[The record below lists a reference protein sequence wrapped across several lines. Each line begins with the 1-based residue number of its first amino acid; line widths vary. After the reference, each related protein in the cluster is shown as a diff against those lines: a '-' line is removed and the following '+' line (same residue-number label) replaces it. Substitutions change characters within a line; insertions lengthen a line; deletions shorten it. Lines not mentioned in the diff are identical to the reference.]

1 MDPND
6 INAAA
11 AAELNAMRAAM
22 IQMQTDRAL
31 EEEQRRD
38 LIARVEGL
46 LQEAGQAAAQSA
58 AKSEQALMQSQLAHE
73 ASIQAAREAVQAAN
87 VRQQAHQPKGTIP
100 KLDLMTYDGTG
111 DLDRWHKRCRG
122 VFATIETPVA
132 KQATIAFLNGLRGV
146 AHTYVDE
153 YPLEEIMSWSFERLV
168 EVLRARFELTIKQA
182 SHRQTW
188 ASLQLGKTE
197 NIEAFYDRFTKA
209 CHHLKPPVSPVDQY
223 WRWYASMPDW
233 VKDRLNMQMAE
244 EGGTLGEAVVLTRKA
259 MAGMTIAYGSSSRSD
274 MQPPMDPNAP
284 TAMEVNAMH
293 KRERRSGGTDGRGRG
308 KGDGRNDR
316 RQQHGVGD
324 NVQRRSEG
332 KNGTNDGKGGKS
344 GKSGKGEKDNPK
356 IGACH
361 NCGIA
366 GHWARECRK
375 KAPGKR

>member
-6 INAAA
+6 MNAAA

-73 ASIQAAREAVQAAN
+73 ASIQAAN

-122 VFATIETPVA
+122 VFATIETPLA

-153 YPLEEIMSWSFERLV
+153 YPLEEIMNWSFDRLV

-293 KRERRSGGTDGRGRG
+293 KRERRGGGTDGRGRG
-308 KGDGRNDR
+308 K
-316 RQQHGVGD
+316 
-324 NVQRRSEG
+324 
-332 KNGTNDGKGGKS
+332 
-344 GKSGKGEKDNPK
+344 
-356 IGACH
+356 
-361 NCGIA
+361 
-366 GHWARECRK
+366 
-375 KAPGKR
+375 

>member
-6 INAAA
+6 MNAAA

-73 ASIQAAREAVQAAN
+73 ASIQAAN

-146 AHTYVDE
+146 AHTYVD
-153 YPLEEIMSWSFERLV
+153 
-168 EVLRARFELTIKQA
+168 
-182 SHRQTW
+182 
-188 ASLQLGKTE
+188 
-197 NIEAFYDRFTKA
+197 
-209 CHHLKPPVSPVDQY
+209 
-223 WRWYASMPDW
+223 
-233 VKDRLNMQMAE
+233 
-244 EGGTLGEAVVLTRKA
+244 
-259 MAGMTIAYGSSSRSD
+259 
-274 MQPPMDPNAP
+274 
-284 TAMEVNAMH
+284 
-293 KRERRSGGTDGRGRG
+293 
-308 KGDGRNDR
+308 
-316 RQQHGVGD
+316 
-324 NVQRRSEG
+324 
-332 KNGTNDGKGGKS
+332 
-344 GKSGKGEKDNPK
+344 
-356 IGACH
+356 
-361 NCGIA
+361 
-366 GHWARECRK
+366 
-375 KAPGKR
+375 